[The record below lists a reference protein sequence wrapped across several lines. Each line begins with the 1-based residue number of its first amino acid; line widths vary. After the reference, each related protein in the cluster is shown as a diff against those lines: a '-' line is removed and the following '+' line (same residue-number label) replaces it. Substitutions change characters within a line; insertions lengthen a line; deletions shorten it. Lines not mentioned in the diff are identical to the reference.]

1 MNEDVRYYL
10 LKKIQDDPN
19 VTQREL
25 AGVAGISLGKV
36 NYCLRALMDKGLVKA
51 ENFRA
56 SRNKLRYLYKLTP
69 TGIEEKA
76 KLTYSFLKIK
86 QREYEKI
93 KAEIA
98 ELKEEVSLSDKG
110 EM

>member
-36 NYCLRALMDKGLVKA
+36 NYCLKTLIDKGLVRA
-51 ENFRA
+51 DNFRA
-56 SRNKLRYLYKLTP
+56 SPNKLRYLYKLTP
-69 TGIEEKA
+69 QGLEEK
-76 KLTYSFLKIK
+76 L
-86 QREYEKI
+86 
-93 KAEIA
+93 
-98 ELKEEVSLSDKG
+98 G
-110 EM
+110 